1 MQLYPDR
8 GRPLHSPKAT
18 REAPREDAAGIL
30 ASIARMLGAERPPVK
45 LAVASLDQP
54 TARSA
59 EASAEDRRKR
69 ESLETALA
77 SVREE
82 NKSLK
87 RRLAESK
94 ARVSALE
101 TALLAHAEATVVKP
115 ESVADADHRAVME
128 FIRMHGM
135 DANAEN
141 YDRVTMGL
149 AAKGKLEGAAR
160 KETR

>member
-45 LAVASLDQP
+45 LAAQDQP

-94 ARVSALE
+94 ARASALE

-115 ESVADADHRAVME
+115 ESVADADHRAVTE
-128 FIRMHGM
+128 FIRIHGM